1 MWPELSPTGVLG
13 VEYYRVMTYQRAL
26 AGLWVIAG
34 LNALLGVGIWVVGQ
48 DLAEF
53 SVGTN
58 FLGFGILVAVIAL
71 AAEAVVGAIEGNTK
85 ER

>member
-1 MWPELSPTGVLG
+1 
-13 VEYYRVMTYQRAL
+13 MTYQRAL

-34 LNALLGVGIWVVGQ
+34 LNGLLGVGIWVFGE
-48 DLAEF
+48 DLVEL

-71 AAEAVVGAIEGNTK
+71 AAEAIVGAIEDNAK